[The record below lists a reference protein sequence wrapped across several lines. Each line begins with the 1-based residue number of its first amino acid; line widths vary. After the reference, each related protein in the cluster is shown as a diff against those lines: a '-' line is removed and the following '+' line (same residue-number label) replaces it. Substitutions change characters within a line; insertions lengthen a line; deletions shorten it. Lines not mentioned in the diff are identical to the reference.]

1 MMLLSQAL
9 RDRLL
14 SGRDWAD
21 QFGQIATLLKTAA
34 APEPPGPPTPIVPA
48 GPEPLEEQLSRVGL
62 ESPDRVEGLARGA
75 LRGGHSEDALLDWA
89 LERCDDPVHHD
100 SAAAAA
106 TAVIRD
112 RGYRPL
118 LALADREP
126 GPGVRAGP
134 TGPGLHPDLFVVPR
148 EAFLLAAGTKRRFAH
163 DYPYLDRALGALPF
177 DHAALFRPETVVAL
191 AHERS
196 FLTML
201 GQATD
206 DEFEN
211 SILPLSRVP
220 GLNVLVLAGL
230 LVQELLDPMEVLSW
244 IGADIHNLPRSPRA
258 NRPEDIQQLHE
269 PGTVVHHRPVK
280 YMIFSDVHRDAPQ
293 DLTFRIGHF
302 SDNEDMFL
310 RALEWC
316 DTNGYTVLEHGDCE
330 ELWYVPTFDPAQ
342 RQPKLDR
349 LIDIVQLH
357 AAVYAKL
364 ADLEARGRYYRCIGN
379 HDSYLW
385 EDPAIV
391 AWRAANPFPAIH
403 GGFIIPQCKTMD
415 DILQPHLGLN
425 PDNYHTRA
433 DMLTM
438 HGHQFDFWNCD
449 EHNRLGKFI
458 TNAVAV
464 PPDAFDNVV
473 YDYYGIDY
481 LGHPLIKFWDVL
493 TSVPPW
499 YEWPPEDVAREW
511 AQQIENRL
519 YSDNL
524 TQDSIIFSETFA
536 ALMGYLMR
544 SGPLSPLNF
553 SVMLCI
559 GHTHNPQCRPWIP
572 FFERFNPWRDDELF
586 GIPVYRNLFA
596 LKTRYLSSGTTAWW
610 QHIVWAIEITE
621 QGQPRMVYWSEEDTE
636 PIYMEW
642 ELQNTN
648 PLPDPPFS
656 ELIAWAKQYLDTD
669 VSAGLDAAF
678 NAPPP
683 QPIAPGGDAAP
694 QLGPAPDLSTLS
706 ALLGIAGRPDRP
718 TGLALPPLS
727 AAAMGALSQVGTE
740 SELATAGLLLAARR
754 DAISNG
760 GRPTTAPGS
769 APAEPAVPRP
779 ATATSLDLW
788 PLLLTGRPAAAR
800 VPSLDLGALLRG
812 QLRSFAP
819 RHAAGGRSAPPVQVR
834 PGLRLRVPGQSRAA
848 PR

>member
-1 MMLLSQAL
+1 MPLSQAL
-9 RDRLL
+9 RDRFLG
-14 SGRDWAD
+14 GRDWAD

-34 APEPPGPPTPIVPA
+34 APGPPSPPTPIVPT
-48 GPEPLEEQLSRVGL
+48 GPEPLAEQLTRVSL

-75 LRGGHSEDALLDWA
+75 LRGGHSEAALLDWA
-89 LERCDDPVHHD
+89 LARCDDPVHAD

-118 LALADREP
+118 LALADRAP

-177 DHAALFRPETVVAL
+177 DHAGLFRPETVVAL

-211 SILPLSRVP
+211 TILPLSRVP

-244 IGADIHNLPRSPRA
+244 IGADIHNLPRSPMA
-258 NRPEDIQQLHE
+258 NRPEDIHQLHE
-269 PGTVVHHRPVK
+269 PGTMVHHQPVK

-302 SDNEDMFL
+302 SDNQDMFL

-316 DTNGYTVLEHGDCE
+316 DDNGYTVLEHGDCE

-364 ADLEARGRYYRCIGN
+364 ADLGARGRYYRCIGN

-391 AWRAANPFPAIH
+391 AWRAANPFPAVH

-464 PPDAFDNVV
+464 PPDALDNVI

-493 TSVPPW
+493 TPLDPW
-499 YEWPPEDVAREW
+499 NNWPPEDVAREW
-511 AQQIENRL
+511 AEQIENRL

-524 TQDSIIFSETFA
+524 TKDSIIFSETFA

-621 QGQPRMVYWSEEDTE
+621 QGQPRMVYWSEEDSE
-636 PIYMEW
+636 PVYMEW
-642 ELQNTN
+642 ELQNVN
-648 PLPDPPFS
+648 PLPDPPFG

-678 NAPPP
+678 NVPPP
-683 QPIAPGGDAAP
+683 QPIAPGGDAAT
-694 QLGPAPDLSTLS
+694 QLAPAPDLSTLS
-706 ALLGIAGRPDRP
+706 ALLGIAGRPDQP
-718 TGLALPPLS
+718 TPLALPPLS
-727 AAAMGALSQVGTE
+727 ATAMGALSQAGAE
-740 SELATAGLLLAARR
+740 SELATAGLLLAARH
-754 DAISNG
+754 DAISTSVRPPAGVSAQPG
-760 GRPTTAPGS
+760 GAGRS
-769 APAEPAVPRP
+769 PAS
-779 ATATSLDLW
+779 ATSLDLW

-812 QLRSFAP
+812 QLRPLAP
-819 RHAAGGRSAPPVQVR
+819 RRAADGRSPLPPR
-834 PGLRLRVPGQSRAA
+834 ARGGLRMTIPGQGRRT
-848 PR
+848 PP